1 MPFHG
6 RRSEKPFDLSLHW
19 SFYKHVSVVPSIGI
33 GDGGEVMEVCR
44 FSWCLFMK
52 LNIVKRSFE

>member
-1 MPFHG
+1 M
-6 RRSEKPFDLSLHW
+6 
-19 SFYKHVSVVPSIGI
+19 VPSIGI

-52 LNIVKRSFE
+52 FKDIKRCFGKILDRFVLLKDFEGDNVF